1 MSNEAKAQDIVLP
14 FQIDSLD
21 VRGRLLRLGPVL
33 DTILD
38 KHDYPP
44 AVSAQLAQ
52 MILVAAL
59 LGNSVKF
66 DGTFTVQTKSD
77 GPLSMM
83 VADFVTPG
91 TVRGFAQFDR
101 AAVEALGDGPAFST
115 LVGAGYLAMTID
127 QGPDTD
133 RYQGIVAL
141 DGPNL
146 GACAESYFRDSEQIP
161 TAVRLAARKH
171 GANWYAGGLMIQHL
185 PQGSAG
191 PRSDGAGHLP
201 DETDDDHWANARAKA
216 ATARD
221 EELTDPALRLE
232 ELAWRLYHEDEVR
245 VYPTLHVG
253 FGCRCS
259 RERISSMLA
268 RFSPDDRAHMAVDG
282 RIGVTCEFC
291 NTTYDFDPEAIE
303 P

>member
-1 MSNEAKAQDIVLP
+1 MSTDTKAQDTVLP

-33 DTILD
+33 DTVLG
-38 KHDYPP
+38 KHDYPD

-52 MILVAAL
+52 MILIVTL

-66 DGTFTVQTKSD
+66 DGTFTAQTKSD

-101 AAVEALGDGPAFST
+101 AAVEALGPAPGFAD
-115 LVGAGYLAMTID
+115 LVGKGYLAMTLD
-127 QGPDTD
+127 QGPETD

-141 DGPNL
+141 DGPDL
-146 GACAESYFRDSEQIP
+146 AGCAESYFRDSEQIP
-161 TAVRLAARKH
+161 TTVRLAARRAPE
-171 GANWYAGGLMIQHL
+171 GWLAGGLMIQHL

-191 PRSDGAGHLP
+191 PRSDGTGHLP
-201 DETDDDHWANARAKA
+201 DQADEDHWSNARAKA
-216 ATARD
+216 LTATAA
-221 EELTDPALRLE
+221 ELTEPGLRLE

-245 VYPTLHVG
+245 VYPTLHIG

-259 RERISSMLA
+259 RQRISTMLA
-268 RFSPDDRAHMAVDG
+268 RFSPEDRAHMAVDG

-291 NTTYDFDPEAIE
+291 NTTYEFDPEAIE